1 MSSLTVMN
9 YIAENYDFNCFGFD
23 GCSLTNFITKGAQ
36 DKSRHQPTFALNN
49 NLNKILACTLY
60 TCK

>member
-1 MSSLTVMN
+1 MN